1 MLKKTPQFSALIHYS
16 EIGLKKNNR
25 KFFERQF
32 IQNISRHLIDLKHTK
47 VRLVSARIIVEG
59 INPMQWDVLKQRL
72 NNVMGLSSATLMM
85 KINSDIDSMKL
96 AIDYLIKDTIFD
108 SFRLTTKRHYKEF
121 QKTSIELNI
130 ELGSYIQQKTN
141 KKVQLSNADLNIIIE
156 VLKNKTY
163 IGYKKIIGFAG
174 LPACSQ
180 EKAISLLSSGIDSP
194 VSSFEMIKRGVN
206 LSFIHF
212 HSYPAISRQS
222 IENVKELVQVL
233 SRYQL
238 QSTLYCVPLLNIQEK
253 IMESVPDKFW
263 VIFFRRAMLTI
274 TNKLAEQTN
283 QVAIITGDNIGQ
295 VASQT
300 LSNIRAISEVS
311 SLPIIRPLSG
321 MNKNDIINRAK
332 QIGTY
337 DISVKPYQDCC
348 SYFVPLHPET
358 KAKMDE
364 VLAIDSTLNL
374 EQEYDEVFNNIEK
387 HKIKFLGE

>member
-364 VLAIDSTLNL
+364 VLAIDAMLNL
-374 EQEYDEVFNNIEK
+374 DQEYDEVFNNIEK

>member
-1 MLKKTPQFSALIHYS
+1 MLKKNPQFSALIHYS

-32 IQNISRHLIDLKHTK
+32 IQNISGHLINLKHTK

-59 INPMQWDVLKQRL
+59 INPMQWDILEQRL

-85 KINSDIDSMKL
+85 EINSDIDSMKL
-96 AIDYLIKDTIFD
+96 AIDYLIQDAIFD

-141 KKVQLSNADLNIIIE
+141 KKVKLSNADLNIIIE

-163 IGYKKIIGFAG
+163 IGYKKIIGFSG

-233 SRYQL
+233 TRYQL
-238 QSTLYCVPLLNIQEK
+238 QSTLYCIPLLNIQEK
-253 IMESVPDKFW
+253 IMESIPDKFW

-321 MNKNDIINRAK
+321 MNKNDIVNRAK

-364 VLAIDSTLNL
+364 ILAIDSRLNL

>member
-1 MLKKTPQFSALIHYS
+1 MLNKTPQFSALIHYS

-25 KFFERQF
+25 KFFEQQF
-32 IQNISRHLIDLKHTK
+32 IQNISRHLIDLEHTK

-59 INPMQWDVLKQRL
+59 INPMQWDALKQRL

-96 AIDYLIKDTIFD
+96 AIDYLIQDTIFD

-233 SRYQL
+233 TRYQL

-253 IMESVPDKFW
+253 IMESIPDKFW

-321 MNKNDIINRAK
+321 MNKNDIVNRAK

-364 VLAIDSTLNL
+364 VLAIDSMLNL
-374 EQEYDEVFNNIEK
+374 DQEYDEVFNNIEK
-387 HKIKFLGE
+387 HKIKFVGE

>member
-1 MLKKTPQFSALIHYS
+1 MLKKNPQFSALIHYS

-32 IQNISRHLIDLKHTK
+32 IQNISGHLINLKHTK

-59 INPMQWDVLKQRL
+59 INPMQWDILEQRL

-85 KINSDIDSMKL
+85 EINSDIDSMKL
-96 AIDYLIKDTIFD
+96 AIDYLIQDAIFD

-163 IGYKKIIGFAG
+163 IGYKKIIGFSG

-233 SRYQL
+233 TRYQL
-238 QSTLYCVPLLNIQEK
+238 QSTLYCIPLLNIQEK
-253 IMESVPDKFW
+253 IMESIPDKFW

-321 MNKNDIINRAK
+321 MNKNDIVNRAK

-364 VLAIDSTLNL
+364 ILAIDSRLNL